1 MNISVIP
8 PWVKYLA
15 VALLIAGF
23 SWFWYDKGYDA
34 RDLEVKT
41 EQLASIEQ
49 LAKDKA
55 EKEKELRDTSQK
67 LQDALA
73 DVKVKVVY
81 VDRVTRTEVEK
92 PVYSQCIVPESGG
105 VLINQNADTFNSL
118 REPKK

>member
-1 MNISVIP
+1 MNISLIP
-8 PWVKYLA
+8 PWVKILA
-15 VALLIAGF
+15 VVLLIGGF

-55 EKEKELRDTSQK
+55 QKEQELRDTSQK
-67 LQDALA
+67 LQEALT

-105 VLINQNADTFNSL
+105 VLINQNAETFNSL

>member
-1 MNISVIP
+1 MNISLIP
-8 PWVKYLA
+8 PWVKIL
-15 VALLIAGF
+15 VVVLLIGGF

-55 EKEKELRDTSQK
+55 QKEQELRDTSQK
-67 LQDALA
+67 LQEALT

-105 VLINQNADTFNSL
+105 VLINQNAETFNSL

>member
-1 MNISVIP
+1 MNISLIP

-15 VALLIAGF
+15 VAVLIAGF

-49 LAKDKA
+49 LAKDK
-55 EKEKELRDTSQK
+55 EKVEADLRNTSQK
-67 LQDALA
+67 LQDALT

-92 PVYSQCIVPESGG
+92 PVYSQCVVPESGG
-105 VLINQNADTFNSL
+105 ILINQNADTFNSL